1 MNALEIQNLSKSY
14 PGFTLDHVSFTLPS
28 GCILGLIG
36 ENGAGKTTLIKSILG
51 MIRKTSGKIKIFD
64 RECEKNLAQMKEDIG
79 VVLDEVGYPGCM
91 TPKQINHVMRNTYR
105 HWDEEAYFGYLKQ
118 LGLPLEKEF
127 KDFSN
132 GMRMKLG
139 ISVALSH
146 HAKLLILDE
155 ATNGLDP
162 VVRDEIVELFGE
174 FTRDESHSVLFSSH
188 IVGDL
193 EKICD
198 YIAFLHQGK
207 MLLFE
212 EKDRLLEEY
221 GMIHCSREQLAE
233 LDPQG
238 IRGVKS
244 SAYSVE
250 AGVRRDKMPSGLP
263 IGPVSMEELFVYM
276 VKGER

>member
-64 RECEKNLAQMKEDIG
+64 RECEKNMAQMKEDIG

-105 HWDEEAYFGYLKQ
+105 HWDEEVYFGYLKQ

-238 IRGVKS
+238 IKGVKS

-250 AGVRRDKMPSGLP
+250 AVVRRDKMPSGMP

>member
-51 MIRKTSGKIKIFD
+51 MSRKTSGKIKIFD
-64 RECEKNLAQMKEDIG
+64 RECEGNLAKMKEDIG

-105 HWDEEAYFGYLKQ
+105 HWEEEVYFGYLKQ

-162 VVRDEIVELFGE
+162 VVRDEVVEIFGE

-198 YIAFLHQGK
+198 YIVFLHQGK
-207 MLLFE
+207 LLLFE

-221 GMIHCSREQLAE
+221 GMIRCSREQLAE

-238 IRGVKS
+238 IKGIKA
-244 SAYSVE
+244 SAYGVE
-250 AGVRRDKMPSGLP
+250 AVVRRDKMPSGMVV
-263 IGPVSMEELFVYM
+263 GPVSMEELFVYM

>member
-51 MIRKTSGKIKIFD
+51 MSRKTSGKIKIFD
-64 RECEKNLAQMKEDIG
+64 RECEGNLAKIKEDIG

-105 HWDEEAYFGYLKQ
+105 HWEEEVYFGYLKQ

-162 VVRDEIVELFGE
+162 VVRDEVVEIFGE

-207 MLLFE
+207 LLLFE

-221 GMIHCSREQLAE
+221 GMIRCSREQLAE

-238 IRGVKS
+238 IKGIKT
-244 SAYSVE
+244 SAYGVE
-250 AGVRRDKMPSGLP
+250 AVVRRDKMPSGMVV
-263 IGPVSMEELFVYM
+263 GPVSMEELFVYM